1 MKRTPLKLNQTLLQ
15 VMYKNIMQLPSSY
28 WASTTDLELKILIS
42 T

>member
-1 MKRTPLKLNQTLLQ
+1 MKRTPLKLNQALLQ
-15 VMYKNIMQLPSSY
+15 VMYNIMQLPSSY